1 MLKMGCDYG
10 CDIRLDHECYVCI
23 ICGKVDDSQI
33 LNETF
38 SHAQA
43 SLGTNFKIIDL
54 PNKFNENI
62 LNVLEYLKIP
72 SEVSYNVGTFFEK
85 IKSSNIGCSTW
96 DIISY
101 SILLATRNRGFQTSM
116 YDIATATGTRI
127 KTLMKIENLSKE
139 FLPELC
145 SDYNLH
151 QFCALLDIGYKD
163 MMKISGLIELDYKNN
178 LINTCKPETICA
190 GNIFNFLRNKKN
202 KKITVKEF
210 CAKIGVKESTLYR
223 FLRNKK

>member
-1 MLKMGCDYG
+1 MTCDYE

-23 ICGKVDDSQI
+23 NCGKVDDSQI

-38 SHAQA
+38 THSE
-43 SLGTNFKIIDL
+43 GNFTTTPKIITSH
-54 PNKFNENI
+54 NKFNDNI
-62 LNVLEYLKIP
+62 LNVLEYLRIP
-72 SEVSYNVGTFFEK
+72 SEVSFNVVYFFEK
-85 IKSSNIGCSTW
+85 IKSSNIGCTTS
-96 DIISY
+96 DITSY
-101 SILLATRNRGFQTSM
+101 SILLAARNRGFQISM

-127 KTLMKIENLSKE
+127 KTLMKIENSSKE

-145 SDYNLH
+145 SNYNLA
-151 QFCALLDIGYKD
+151 QFCDLLNICYKD
-163 MMKISGLIELDYKNN
+163 MMKISELIELDYKNN

-190 GNIFNFLRNKKN
+190 ANIFYFLRNKKN

-210 CAKIGVKESTLYR
+210 CTQIGVKESTLYR